1 MPKASHGKRE
11 QKPRK
16 KVTFST
22 DVEKQEIMREA
33 RRIKLEDLESG
44 EEMDTLIVR
53 TCEKAGGSVLS
64 TGAPAQKQ
72 ARTARAKTSTGPS
85 KMSKDCTVKE
95 ESKSVA
101 IRPTARSKQKVT
113 SSRPD
118 VKLRRLKSIPDI
130 LKELYVIWEKDNRV
144 PTADSRRE
152 WAHARGV
159 QPERVGQWFS
169 NRKRKAMQA
178 GQSCEGTYSLDVNAP
193 YTENKEN
200 VAKTEDEQESAT
212 INNAPSETLVTTSA
226 RQPLEPR
233 STPNEPVLLGS
244 HSPPSTPS
252 LSFGLSSPR
261 SSSPVFASLHLPVF
275 PIPTLFIEKSVP
287 PSGLLSSLDSSSQ
300 AHDMSFY
307 TQPKK
312 NPNSEITASRSP
324 NIG

>member
-72 ARTARAKTSTGPS
+72 ARTARTKTSTGPS

-193 YTENKEN
+193 FTENKEN
-200 VAKTEDEQESAT
+200 VAKTEDERASAT
-212 INNAPSETLVTTSA
+212 INNVPSHTLGTTSV

-233 STPNEPVLLGS
+233 STPNKPVTLGS

-261 SSSPVFASLHLPVF
+261 SSSPLFAAPPLLVLPV
-275 PIPTLFIEKSVP
+275 PTIIEKIVP
-287 PSGLLSSLDSSSQ
+287 PSEILPSSDSIFQTYDLSPYSQPMNSS
-300 AHDMSFY
+300 
-307 TQPKK
+307 
-312 NPNSEITASRSP
+312 NSRITTSRSLST
-324 NIG
+324 G

>member
-33 RRIKLEDLESG
+33 RKIKLEDSESG
-44 EEMDTLIVR
+44 EEMDTLVVR
-53 TCEKAGGSVLS
+53 TCEKAGESALS
-64 TGAPAQKQ
+64 TGGPAQKQ
-72 ARTARAKTSTGPS
+72 ARIARTKPSTGPS
-85 KMSKDCTVKE
+85 TMSKDCTVKE

-101 IRPTARSKQKVT
+101 IRPTARSKQKVI

-178 GQSCEGTYSLDVNAP
+178 GKSCEGTYSLDVNAP

-200 VAKTEDEQESAT
+200 VAKTEDERASAT
-212 INNAPSETLVTTSA
+212 FNNAPSETLTTTSV

-233 STPNEPVLLGS
+233 STPNKPVLLGS

-261 SSSPVFASLHLPVF
+261 SSSPVSLSLPLLVLPV
-275 PIPTLFIEKSVP
+275 PTIIEKTVP
-287 PSGLLSSLDSSSQ
+287 PSEMLSSSDFFSQ
-300 AHDMSFY
+300 TYDLSTY
-307 TQPKK
+307 TQPM
-312 NPNSEITASRSP
+312 NVFNSRITTSRSLST
-324 NIG
+324 G

>member
-72 ARTARAKTSTGPS
+72 ARTARM

-233 STPNEPVLLGS
+233 STPNEPVLLRS